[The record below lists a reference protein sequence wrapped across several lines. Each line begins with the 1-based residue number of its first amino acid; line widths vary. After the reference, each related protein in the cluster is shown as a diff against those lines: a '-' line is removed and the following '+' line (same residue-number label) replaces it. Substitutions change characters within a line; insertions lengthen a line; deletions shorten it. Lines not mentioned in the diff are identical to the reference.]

1 MKERLI
7 DITCPHCGHVFTIK
21 RDTVC
26 IAGMNDACDTHL
38 ADGTYFM
45 HQCSRCKNLFQ
56 MVYPFLYRDPKK
68 RYSLILSSKKEID
81 NLPEDEQAV
90 LCRDVHQFLFA
101 YKVLSAGLRL
111 KTMISLKK
119 QWEKRFKKAQFE
131 SYDPKSGVIWIQ
143 NEGNMIALKLKKE
156 DLKRIQG

>member
-1 MKERLI
+1 
-7 DITCPHCGHVFTIK
+7 
-21 RDTVC
+21 
-26 IAGMNDACDTHL
+26 MNDACDTHL